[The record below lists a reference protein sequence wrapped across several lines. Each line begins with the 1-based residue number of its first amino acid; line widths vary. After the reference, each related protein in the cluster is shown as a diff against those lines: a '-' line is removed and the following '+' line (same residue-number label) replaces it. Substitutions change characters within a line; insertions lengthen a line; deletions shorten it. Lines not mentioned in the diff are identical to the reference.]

1 MQRRYLPVLKAKTN
15 KGVFNM
21 PFINVKTNVP
31 VAQDKKESIKS
42 ALGKAITA
50 IPGKSEGWLMV
61 GIEPEYDLWFKGS
74 DAPAAM
80 VEVSVFGSASAS
92 AYNALTAKVTDILG
106 GDLGIS
112 PDRVYVKYYET
123 SNWGWNG
130 SNF

>member
-1 MQRRYLPVLKAKTN
+1 
-15 KGVFNM
+15 M

-92 AYNALTAKVTDILG
+92 AYNALTAKVTEILG
-106 GDLGIS
+106 SDLGIS
-112 PDRVYVKYYET
+112 PDRVYVKYFET

>member
-1 MQRRYLPVLKAKTN
+1 
-15 KGVFNM
+15 M

-80 VEVSVFGSASAS
+80 VEVSVFGGASSS
-92 AYNALTAKVTDILG
+92 AYSDLTAKVTDILG

-112 PDRVYVKYYET
+112 PDRIYVKYFET